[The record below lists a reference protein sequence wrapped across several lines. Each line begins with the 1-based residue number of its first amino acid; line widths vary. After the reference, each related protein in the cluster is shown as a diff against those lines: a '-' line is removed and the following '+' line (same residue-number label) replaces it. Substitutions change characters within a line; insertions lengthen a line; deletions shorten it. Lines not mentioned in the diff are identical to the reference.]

1 MSPIE
6 AIAIFAAGLA
16 AGTINTIVGSGSLIT
31 FPTLLAFGYAPVL
44 ANVSNTVGLVPGSLS
59 GAIGYRRELDG
70 QRGRVVRLG
79 LAAAVGGLTGGL
91 LLLVLPATT
100 FQRIVPILILGSV
113 ILIAIQPRLSRA
125 MGDRRK
131 VGAEHTGPLVITLYL
146 TGIYGGYFGAGQGV
160 IMMALLGVFLPDD
173 LQRLNGLKNVLA
185 VLINGVAAVLFILLS
200 PIAWSAAILLAI
212 GAIIGGQVGAVVG
225 RRLPSNVLR
234 GAIIVVGTVVGVRL
248 LLG

>member
-70 QRGRVVRLG
+70 QRGRVIRLG
-79 LAAAVGGLTGGL
+79 FAAAAGGLTGGL

-113 ILIAIQPRLSRA
+113 VLIAIQPRLSRA

-160 IMMALLGVFLPDD
+160 VMMALLGVFLPDD

-185 VLINGVAAVLFILLS
+185 VLINGVAAILFILLS
-200 PIAWSAAILLAI
+200 PIAWPAAILLAI
-212 GAIIGGQVGAVVG
+212 GAIIGGQVGALVG
-225 RRLPSNVLR
+225 RRLPSNLLR
-234 GAIIVVGTVVGVRL
+234 VAIIVVGTVVGVRL